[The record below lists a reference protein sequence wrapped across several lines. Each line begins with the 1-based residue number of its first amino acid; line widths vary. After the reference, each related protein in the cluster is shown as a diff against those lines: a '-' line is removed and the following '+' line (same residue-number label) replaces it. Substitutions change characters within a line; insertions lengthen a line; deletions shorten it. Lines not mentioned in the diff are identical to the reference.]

1 MEYASEGTLRNYLKK
16 NFNKL
21 TWDDKLNLAGQLTCA
36 IRCLHDEG
44 IVHRDLHS
52 NNVLVHQNN
61 IKLADFG
68 LSKRLDESSRIQ
80 SKHSKLFGIIPYMDP
95 KRFDN
100 QKGINT
106 SHQYTLNKK
115 SDVYSVGVLLWEIS
129 SGRPPFVTEGESYD
143 FCLAIRILQG
153 LREQVVTNTPPDY
166 VELYK
171 ECWDGEPNNRPDM
184 EQVVTRLKEIVKA
197 SNHQISDPGL
207 NFNLGIISDK
217 LFFMLQYFYKMYSST
232 TEPEKSLEL
241 STNSFAS
248 ISSNDDSLHGE
259 LSRIIQ
265 GFGDMDTDELVASF
279 NNDTPRDLSQS
290 IQSFD
295 TEDSTEYTTI
305 KSDWHRDSVN
315 INNDTLQ
322 EDLSQSDLNF
332 TKESTEP
339 ATIKSNGHQDS
350 VNIIVQEDI
359 SQSDQ
364 NFNATI
370 ESDGQQ
376 DSNNDSSNDSSQEQP
391 IKKPRRKSFK
401 SFLNIFHKKSL
412 VTLIGETIDVISK
425 ITNEVK
431 FGDEQKNALLNHF
444 TISKIKKIYTT
455 VLNDQNNTNNV
466 FLLGYFNC
474 LGIETDEDHDK
485 AFNLFS
491 NASEQGHI
499 LAGYYVGICHH
510 HGIGTVKNEIL
521 AFKSF
526 EKVANEDFTA
536 GQLEVGYFYAKGIG
550 VQEDSKMAADWYNK
564 ASRNS
569 IHGRS
574 YKRWRG
580 ANLSSP

>member
-1 MEYASEGTLRNYLKK
+1 MRMTALLK
-16 NFNKL
+16 
-21 TWDDKLNLAGQLTCA
+21 
-36 IRCLHDEG
+36 R
-44 IVHRDLHS
+44 
-52 NNVLVHQNN
+52 
-61 IKLADFG
+61 
-68 LSKRLDESSRIQ
+68 
-80 SKHSKLFGIIPYMDP
+80 
-95 KRFDN
+95 
-100 QKGINT
+100 
-106 SHQYTLNKK
+106 
-115 SDVYSVGVLLWEIS
+115 
-129 SGRPPFVTEGESYD
+129 ESYD

-248 ISSNDDSLHGE
+248 ISN
-259 LSRIIQ
+259 
-265 GFGDMDTDELVASF
+265 
-279 NNDTPRDLSQS
+279 LSQS